1 MSLIMIALYCFLVCL
16 TPILG
21 QVATVCP
28 SGSPATSGNSP
39 DTYYSNLLPLTPFL
53 QPNTK

>member
-1 MSLIMIALYCFLVCL
+1 MPLIMIALYCFLVCL
-16 TPILG
+16 TPTFG

-28 SGSPATSGNSP
+28 SGSPPTSGNSP

-53 QPNTK
+53 QLNTK